1 MTRVAILKKQQM
13 HIDLQSLFEKME
25 ARGTRV
31 LNIFKVLAHCPDV
44 GLDTLRLGNSIL
56 RKGKVDPR
64 LRELAILRV
73 GDLLEADYEWTQ
85 HVGVALRVGV
95 PQAQIDALHDW
106 PSSQLF
112 NEQER
117 AVLKYTDETTQNI
130 RVSNDTFQAVRAFL
144 SEEQTVELTVAIG
157 YYGMISRILESL
169 QVELE
174 EN

>member
-1 MTRVAILKKQQM
+1 MTRVTIPEKLQM
-13 HIDLQSLFEKME
+13 HSDLQSMFEKME

-44 GLDTLRLGNSIL
+44 GRDTLQLGNSIL

-64 LRELAILRV
+64 MRELAILRV
-73 GDLLEADYEWTQ
+73 GNLLEADYEWTQ
-85 HVGVALRVGV
+85 HVRVALRVGV

-106 PSSQLF
+106 PSCQLF
-112 NEQER
+112 NVQER
-117 AVLKYTDETTQNI
+117 AVLQYTDEMTQNV
-130 RVSNDTFQAVRAFL
+130 RVSEGTFQAVRAFL

-157 YYGMISRILESL
+157 YYGMISRILETL

-174 EN
+174 DN